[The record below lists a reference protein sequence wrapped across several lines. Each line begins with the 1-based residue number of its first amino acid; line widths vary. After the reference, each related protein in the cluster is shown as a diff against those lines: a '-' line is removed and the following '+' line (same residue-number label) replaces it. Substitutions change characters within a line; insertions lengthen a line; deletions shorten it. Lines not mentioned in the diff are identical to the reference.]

1 MKNSVHGLRVAA
13 RNNGLPTGQ
22 GHTSRKRTHCA
33 TMNTNVQKKANEP
46 VLASSATLRTS
57 PVAQTQIIGL
67 YLAGHNFVEI
77 ARQLHRDRRTVA
89 KICRSEDV
97 QAKVR
102 EIREKL
108 LAESDDW
115 AESINFA
122 VRHETDGRLAYA
134 LAKAFGVIPSPEKKM
149 PIEKQNSF
157 ESVDPPTLAAAK
169 LLATEA
175 LRRGSLPPLEA
186 NELEE
191 LARTKP
197 VPSKPKSRLFDD
209 RD

>member
-1 MKNSVHGLRVAA
+1 
-13 RNNGLPTGQ
+13 
-22 GHTSRKRTHCA
+22 
-33 TMNTNVQKKANEP
+33 MNTNVQKKANEP

-89 KICRSEDV
+89 KICRLPDV

-122 VRHETDGRLAYA
+122 VRHETDGRLAYKLLQA
-134 LAKAFGVIPSPEKKM
+134 FGAIPNPEKKVSTEKQNIPESDDPELLAKARILGMV
-149 PIEKQNSF
+149 
-157 ESVDPPTLAAAK
+157 
-169 LLATEA
+169 A
-175 LRRGSLPPLEA
+175 LERGTARPLEA

-191 LARTKP
+191 LARDGEAQ
-197 VPSKPKSRLFDD
+197 SKPKSRLFDD

>member
-33 TMNTNVQKKANEP
+33 TMNTNVPKSGANQP
-46 VLASSATLRTS
+46 VIDLGPILRTS
-57 PVAQTQIIGL
+57 PAVQAQIIKL

-89 KICRSEDV
+89 KICRLPDV

-108 LAESDDW
+108 LAD
-115 AESINFA
+115 AEIGPRASI
-122 VRHETDGRLAYA
+122 L
-134 LAKAFGVIPSPEKKM
+134 PSRM
-149 PIEKQNSF
+149 N
-157 ESVDPPTLAAAK
+157 
-169 LLATEA
+169 
-175 LRRGSLPPLEA
+175 
-186 NELEE
+186 
-191 LARTKP
+191 
-197 VPSKPKSRLFDD
+197 
-209 RD
+209 